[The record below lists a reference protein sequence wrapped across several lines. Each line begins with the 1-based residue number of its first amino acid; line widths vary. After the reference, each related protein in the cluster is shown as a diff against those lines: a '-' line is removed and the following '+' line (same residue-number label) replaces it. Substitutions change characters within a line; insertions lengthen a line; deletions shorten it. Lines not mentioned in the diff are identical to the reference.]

1 MICNNCKYFIGSGI
15 DDNDE
20 YGPMNKLFKKY
31 FYKPINIYSTDEIWL
46 MIKNDK
52 DYNDKILKKDF
63 LEWLSN
69 QEQHQIQTI
78 KYKPTMYPPIIAGPY
93 SYQIDIMFL
102 KQFAQLN
109 NRFDSILNI
118 VEITTKKAY
127 SYPLKYKSSSDVFD
141 EFIKFYNTIDKK
153 LNLLEMDAGNEFN
166 KIIKFC
172 KDNDIKIVIFNGIKN
187 SMSIVERFNR
197 TLRDFIDKNC
207 KDGIWINKL
216 DEIIKL
222 YNNKNH
228 SSINATPNEFEKNP
242 NKQDYYRKLLI
253 GKLALYQVELSKFKV
268 GDRVRVYKNKG
279 FFEKGGSHFSKTIH
293 TITKIKGFS
302 VFIDNNND
310 KKYKVYQ
317 LMKIDKSISPP
328 EKIDDKDLEKLE
340 QEKKNYKI
348 ALKLSK
354 EQITRKNVHDVNI
367 DLQNNLNDETLGRG
381 KRIKKEIERLK
392 Y

>member
-1 MICNNCKYFIGSGI
+1 M
-15 DDNDE
+15 
-20 YGPMNKLFKKY
+20 
-31 FYKPINIYSTDEIWL
+31 
-46 MIKNDK
+46 
-52 DYNDKILKKDF
+52 
-63 LEWLSN
+63 
-69 QEQHQIQTI
+69 
-78 KYKPTMYPPIIAGPY
+78 
-93 SYQIDIMFL
+93 
-102 KQFAQLN
+102 
-109 NRFDSILNI
+109 
-118 VEITTKKAY
+118 
-127 SYPLKYKSSSDVFD
+127 
-141 EFIKFYNTIDKK
+141 
-153 LNLLEMDAGNEFN
+153 
-166 KIIKFC
+166 
-172 KDNDIKIVIFNGIKN
+172 
-187 SMSIVERFNR
+187 
-197 TLRDFIDKNC
+197 
-207 KDGIWINKL
+207 
-216 DEIIKL
+216 
-222 YNNKNH
+222 
-228 SSINATPNEFEKNP
+228 
-242 NKQDYYRKLLI
+242 I

-367 DLQNNLNDETLGRG
+367 DLQNNLNNETLGRG